1 MKEGSQAYVVA
12 PLIEES
18 DAIKVRSAE
27 EIYDELVPRYPGLR
41 IGLVH
46 GAMKP
51 KEKDEIMLSFKNGDI
66 DVLVSTVV
74 IEVGIDVP
82 NATIM
87 VIENCE
93 RFGLA
98 QLHQLRGRVG
108 RGEKQSYCI
117 LISGSKGEIAEKRN
131 NIMVSSSD
139 GFVIAEEDLKLRGP
153 GEIFGTRQ
161 HGIPELGIADL
172 VKNVDILNKVRV
184 IAEDIIEKDPALS
197 EPEDLELRDR
207 IRMMFGDK
215 ISLNL

>member
-1 MKEGSQAYVVA
+1 MKNGRQAYVVA

-27 EIYDELVPRYPGLR
+27 EIFDELRVRYPDVR
-41 IGLVH
+41 MGLVH
-46 GAMKP
+46 GAMKAQ
-51 KEKDEIMLSFKNGDI
+51 EKDSIMMDFKEGKI
-66 DVLVSTVV
+66 QVLVSTVV

-82 NATIM
+82 NSTVM

-108 RGEKQSYCI
+108 RGSEQSYCI
-117 LISGSKGEIAEKRN
+117 LISGSKAETAEKRN
-131 NIMVSSSD
+131 NIMVSTTD

-172 VKNVDILNKVRV
+172 VKNVDVLSKVRV
-184 IAEDIIEKDPALS
+184 IAEDIIEKDPSLT
-197 EPEDLELRDR
+197 EPENLELRRR
-207 IRMMFGDK
+207 IKRMFGEN
-215 ISLNL
+215 ITLSL

>member
-1 MKEGSQAYVVA
+1 
-12 PLIEES
+12 
-18 DAIKVRSAE
+18 
-27 EIYDELVPRYPGLR
+27 
-41 IGLVH
+41 
-46 GAMKP
+46 
-51 KEKDEIMLSFKNGDI
+51 
-66 DVLVSTVV
+66 
-74 IEVGIDVP
+74 
-82 NATIM
+82 
-87 VIENCE
+87 
-93 RFGLA
+93 
-98 QLHQLRGRVG
+98 
-108 RGEKQSYCI
+108 
-117 LISGSKGEIAEKRN
+117 
-131 NIMVSSSD
+131 MVSSSD

>member
-1 MKEGSQAYVVA
+1 
-12 PLIEES
+12 
-18 DAIKVRSAE
+18 
-27 EIYDELVPRYPGLR
+27 
-41 IGLVH
+41 
-46 GAMKP
+46 MKP
-51 KEKDEIMLSFKNGDI
+51 KEKDEVMLSFKNGDI

-82 NATIM
+82 NATVM

-108 RGEKQSYCI
+108 RGEDQSYCI
-117 LISGSKGEIAEKRN
+117 LVSGSKGEVAEKRN
-131 NIMVSSSD
+131 NIMVSTTD

-161 HGIPELGIADL
+161 HGIPELGVADL

-184 IAEDIIEKDPALS
+184 IAEDIIDRDPGLT
-197 EPEDLELRDR
+197 EPENLELRDR
-207 IRMMFGDK
+207 IRMMFGDR
-215 ISLNL
+215 ISLSL